1 MRREI
6 VLGIAVLAVGS
17 CVSCKSTQQAVQ
29 SSTTFH
35 VTSAASPCD
44 SGAVEGNF
52 QGKHYDLVPVSSDRL
67 SLAVACFG
75 MVSTEDVGKDFTAK
89 LDDGYMVLDDPSVKA
104 SEVQELRNARTKD
117 FDDFTKKFPD
127 LHHQKSYLVDHPD
140 KFRYE
145 IKSVSE
151 IGK

>member
-1 MRREI
+1 MKRATLLRVALLA
-6 VLGIAVLAVGS
+6 VLGCIG
-17 CVSCKSTQQAVQ
+17 CKSTRQAVN
-29 SSTTFH
+29 SNTTFH

-52 QGKHYDLVPVSSDRL
+52 QGKHYDLIPVSSDRL
-67 SLAVACFG
+67 SLGVACFG
-75 MVSTEDVGKDFTAK
+75 MVSTEDVGKNFTAK
-89 LDDGYMVLDDPSVKA
+89 IDDGYIVLDDPSVKPF
-104 SEVQELRNARTKD
+104 EIEELRNARTKD

-127 LHHQKSYLVDHPD
+127 LHTQKSYLVDHPD

-151 IGK
+151 LGK